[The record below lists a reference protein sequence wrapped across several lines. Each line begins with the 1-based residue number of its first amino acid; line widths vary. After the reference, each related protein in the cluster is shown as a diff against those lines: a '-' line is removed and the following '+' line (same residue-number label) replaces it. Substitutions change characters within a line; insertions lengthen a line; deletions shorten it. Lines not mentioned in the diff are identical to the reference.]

1 MATTQATQVPVV
13 EWQDVQ
19 GMVLRGYGKHP
30 HSANLFL
37 RIDDGARA
45 RAWLAT
51 LCDRVTTA
59 ERAQERVDDRHLNV
73 AFTRSG
79 LLHLGLTP
87 NQLATFPTSFI
98 EGMTSDTRSR
108 ILGDE
113 QGSSPEHWDWGSS
126 TTEVDVILLLFA
138 KSREAVDEA
147 VKAERNAF
155 QGISVRYGPV
165 DTQLWSDEKEHFG
178 FRDGVSQPTIEG
190 SPPRA
195 GPNPRPRR
203 PLCPVKRDQG
213 RRIPPRLYQ

>member
-113 QGSSPEHWDWGSS
+113 QGSRPS
-126 TTEVDVILLLFA
+126 TGTGLIHYRSRCDLVALRE
-138 KSREAVDEA
+138 KSRGRGRSRESGTECVPGHLREVRTGGHPAL
-147 VKAERNAF
+147 ER
-155 QGISVRYGPV
+155 R
-165 DTQLWSDEKEHFG
+165 
-178 FRDGVSQPTIEG
+178 EG
-190 SPPRA
+190 TLRL
-195 GPNPRPRR
+195 PRR
-203 PLCPVKRDQG
+203 RVAADDRGELPAAGTKPTPPTPA
-213 RRIPPRLYQ
+213 IPRQT